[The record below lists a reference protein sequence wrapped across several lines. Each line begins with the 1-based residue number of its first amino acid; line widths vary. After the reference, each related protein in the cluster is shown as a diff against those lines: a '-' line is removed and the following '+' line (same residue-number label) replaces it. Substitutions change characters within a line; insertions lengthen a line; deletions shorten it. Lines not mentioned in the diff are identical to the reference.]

1 MGSKFNNFVVALAT
15 GVVLA
20 GCGERSTHS
29 IEELRA
35 APAQLS
41 GCLWDA
47 ITAGEPDVLG
57 YGATLVPDYKAT
69 IAAGRVYLACDEVID
84 VASIEVALTSTSG
97 APNPIESALVAVE
110 NGELAESSRM
120 MFDMS
125 GLMNYRVMNG
135 GLSRSNDSLRYAIE
149 VKTTSDA
156 RPGWYTLTV
165 VSNTIFRS
173 NGRVAN
179 DRFELLEVPFLIVPE
194 FLCNGQVCCGPG
206 TYWSTRQCFPDRIMP
221 GS

>member
-1 MGSKFNNFVVALAT
+1 LP
-15 GVVLA
+15 L
-20 GCGERSTHS
+20 
-29 IEELRA
+29 
-35 APAQLS
+35 P
-41 GCLWDA
+41 
-47 ITAGEPDVLG
+47 
-57 YGATLVPDYKAT
+57 
-69 IAAGRVYLACDEVID
+69 GRFGQFTVLACDEVID
-84 VASIEVALTSTSG
+84 VASIEVALTSTTPG

-110 NGELAESSRM
+110 NGDEAESSRM

-125 GLMNYRVMNG
+125 GLLNYRVMNG

>member
-1 MGSKFNNFVVALAT
+1 
-15 GVVLA
+15 
-20 GCGERSTHS
+20 
-29 IEELRA
+29 
-35 APAQLS
+35 
-41 GCLWDA
+41 
-47 ITAGEPDVLG
+47 
-57 YGATLVPDYKAT
+57 
-69 IAAGRVYLACDEVID
+69 
-84 VASIEVALTSTSG
+84 
-97 APNPIESALVAVE
+97 LVAVE

-173 NGRVAN
+173 NGRVAS
-179 DRFELLEVPFLIVPE
+179 DRFELLEVPFLVVPE
-194 FLCNGQVCCGPG
+194 FLCNGEVCCGPG